1 MKKKSQ
7 AQSTQLAGRTYEAAD
22 YKRKDELSQG
32 LAMTHEQASDSL
44 TEGTID
50 GTIENVK
57 GKDIDLQP

>member
-7 AQSTQLAGRTYEAAD
+7 TQSTQLAGRTYEPND
-22 YKRKDELSQG
+22 YQRKDELSQG

-50 GTIENVK
+50 GTIENVE
-57 GKDIDLQP
+57 GKDIDLQH